1 MKKSYLLLSIFLII
15 GIVSTFAAKVDTVL
29 TFSPTMNKEIPAI
42 VITPDSYN
50 GETQFPVVYLLHG
63 HSGNF
68 SSWTSS
74 SDEAKQMA
82 DQYNFII
89 VCPDGNNDSWY
100 FDSPMDS
107 ASRYETYVAKEL
119 TDWIDSNYKTIPN
132 KKARAITGLS
142 MGGHGALYLAFRH
155 QDVYGA
161 CGSMSGGV
169 DIRPFPNNWGMKK
182 YLGSQSEHPKNW
194 EKNTVVNMLH
204 LLTPNSLAITIDCG
218 TEDFFYNVNVRL
230 HEELTYRN
238 IPHTF
243 ISRPGVHNWDFW
255 KISVKYHALFFA
267 EYFNQIAQ

>member
-50 GETQFPVVYLLHG
+50 GETQLPVVYLLHG

-74 SDEAKQMA
+74 SDEALQMA

-89 VCPDGNNDSWY
+89 VCPDGNKDSWY

-107 ASRYETYVAKEL
+107 TSRYETYVAKEL
-119 TDWIDSNYKTIPN
+119 IDWIDSNYKTIPN
-132 KKARAITGLS
+132 RKARAITGLS

-182 YLGSQSEHPKNW
+182 YLGSQSEHPQNW
-194 EKNTVVNMLH
+194 EKNTVMKMLH

-218 TEDFFYNVNVRL
+218 TEDFFYDVNVRL
-230 HEELTYRN
+230 HQELTYRN

-267 EYFNQIAQ
+267 EYFNQITQ